1 MRELHYPM
9 IQFLIT
15 TLSRVVTLDQDSI
28 AGVLIRKLGHV
39 TFNGHFAREELKL
52 EMAPFY
58 NSSQSK
64 KLQPNMSLDERI
76 DICARDLLNNLL
88 QV

>member
-1 MRELHYPM
+1 M
-9 IQFLIT
+9 
-15 TLSRVVTLDQDSI
+15 TLTSLCDSEFKKI
-28 AGVLIRKLGHV
+28 CKLGHV
-39 TFNGHFAREELKL
+39 TFEGHFPQEKLKL

-64 KLQPNMSLDERI
+64 KLQPKMSLDERL
-76 DICARDLLNNLL
+76 DICTRALLNNSL

>member
-1 MRELHYPM
+1 MR
-9 IQFLIT
+9 F
-15 TLSRVVTLDQDSI
+15 RVKKI
-28 AGVLIRKLGHV
+28 FKLGHV

-76 DICARDLLNNLL
+76 DICARALLNNLL

>member
-1 MRELHYPM
+1 MR
-9 IQFLIT
+9 F
-15 TLSRVVTLDQDSI
+15 RVKI
-28 AGVLIRKLGHV
+28 CKLGHV
-39 TFNGHFAREELKL
+39 TFNGHFAREKLKS

-64 KLQPNMSLDERI
+64 KLQPNMSLDERL
-76 DICARDLLNNLL
+76 DFCARALLNNLL

>member
-1 MRELHYPM
+1 MSKVYAIP
-9 IQFLIT
+9 
-15 TLSRVVTLDQDSI
+15 SRK
-28 AGVLIRKLGHV
+28 IRKLGHV
-39 TFNGHFAREELKL
+39 TFNGHFARKKLQL

-76 DICARDLLNNLL
+76 DICAQALLNDLL